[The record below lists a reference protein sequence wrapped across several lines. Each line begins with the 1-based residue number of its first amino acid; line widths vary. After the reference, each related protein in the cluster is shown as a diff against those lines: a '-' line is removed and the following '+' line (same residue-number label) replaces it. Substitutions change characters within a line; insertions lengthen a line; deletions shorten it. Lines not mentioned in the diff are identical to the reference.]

1 MRNNST
7 CEKCLYLG
15 IFYHFKPK
23 TKKKNLAKKFDKGN

>member
-7 CEKCLYLG
+7 QYEKSLYLG

-23 TKKKNLAKKFDKGN
+23 TQKKNFDKKIG